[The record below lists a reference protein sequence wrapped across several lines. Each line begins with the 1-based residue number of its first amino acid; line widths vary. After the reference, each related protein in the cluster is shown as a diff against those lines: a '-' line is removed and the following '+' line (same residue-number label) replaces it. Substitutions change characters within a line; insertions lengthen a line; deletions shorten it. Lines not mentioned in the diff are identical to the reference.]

1 MTAKS
6 ATTAMTTQ
14 ATARSAGTI
23 ADTKAMLRLEDLR
36 GGYGD
41 ADILKGISLHVMP
54 GEIVTI
60 AGTNGAGKSTIIK
73 AVMGL
78 LPRTAGQVVLRDRD
92 IGGWSV
98 ESRLERGI
106 GYVPQVANV
115 FASLTVHE
123 NLLVVQGV
131 KQARAR
137 ADAMYQMFPAL
148 VRHRRRAAGTLS
160 GGERQQLAFARA
172 LMREPDML
180 LLDEPTAALSPARVD
195 EIFAYVRG
203 LPASG
208 TTVLMVEQ
216 RARQSLAVSQ
226 RGYIIDQ
233 GVVAMEGAAADLL
246 DDSRAAD
253 LFLGKHDT

>member
-1 MTAKS
+1 MNATT
-6 ATTAMTTQ
+6 ATTAMTKQ
-14 ATARSAGTI
+14 AASRSAGTP
-23 ADTKAMLRLEDLR
+23 ADAKPVLRLEDLR

-41 ADILKGISLHVMP
+41 ADILKGISLHVLP

-131 KQARAR
+131 KHARAR

-246 DDSRAAD
+246 NDSRAAD
-253 LFLGKHDT
+253 LFLGKHEA